1 MIDLKCGFTRFTR
14 RCLSVAGFAV
24 LFLAGLGCNVSKY
37 IGSNSNATSNS
48 TVTDKRSSG
57 TSEVNTGLCSNAYY
71 PVGQAVSKKY
81 RVSTARG
88 AESGREYTESFSNLT
103 DDGFTVDTDFG
114 EVKAH
119 INWRCTADGLLATQ
133 YNNSLNMTKTG
144 ASAKIET
151 VESSGVSLPPEDQW
165 ATGKKWHAEYRV
177 IETLSGPSG
186 GEMGRGDGTVK
197 QDGEIVGAESITV
210 PAGTFDTIKTQMN
223 TELAITVKVKSIS
236 VPMNVQL
243 KTTAWFAKGTGMVRS
258 VTETES
264 IGESTSELLSISK

>member
-1 MIDLKCGFTRFTR
+1 MFDLGSALNAIGR
-14 RCLSVAGFAV
+14 RCLSTSAFAV
-24 LFLAGLGCNVSKY
+24 LFFAAAGCNVSRF
-37 IGSNSNATSNS
+37 ISSNGDSPSNSAVSEKKASNPS
-48 TVTDKRSSG
+48 DSAA
-57 TSEVNTGLCSNAYY
+57 GLCSNAYF

-81 RVSTARG
+81 RVSGLKTG
-88 AESGREYTESFSNLT
+88 SGDREYTESFSNFSG
-103 DDGFTVDTDFG
+103 DGFTVDTDFG

-177 IETLSGPSG
+177 IETLSGPGG
-186 GEMGRGDGTVK
+186 GEMGRGDGTIK
-197 QDGEIVGAESITV
+197 QDGEIVGSESITV

-243 KTTAWFAKGTGMVRS
+243 KTTAWFAKGTGMVKS